1 MRLAYQDMSIERKKQ
16 EERLKQTD
24 PRKAEQM
31 ERLGMGFGGSR
42 YVIKTYVVGTDW
54 RRLPLCTHNICFNF
68 IIH

>member
-24 PRKAEQM
+24 PKKAEQM

-42 YVIKTYVVGTDW
+42 SVTWTYHILLGLQVKVLTRSTG
-54 RRLPLCTHNICFNF
+54 
-68 IIH
+68 